1 MNSKIAAYV
10 TVSILSFGL
19 MGHTLALAGQERD
32 RLKILDKYKWNLADI
47 YPDDQAWR
55 GAKEQLAK
63 ELPQMKMF
71 QGKLGTSA
79 ATLANALDKYF
90 GFDKE
95 LSRLYVYA
103 QMLSDQDTRDA
114 THLGMKQEMIQL
126 AAAEAAE
133 VAFLEPEILR
143 FEKGRVDKFIRN
155 EPRLKIYRFY
165 LEDIARR
172 SAHTLSA
179 AEEKLLADMGPLA
192 AASSSTYGILS
203 NADFPFPSVTLSD
216 GKVVKLDQ
224 AAFADLRALP
234 NRSDREKVMSAFFA
248 ALGHFSGTFGTTMN
262 GEVQKVLFQSKAR
275 KYESALEY
283 SLNGPNIPVS
293 VYMRLIDGINKNLPA
308 FHRYLKL
315 RQRILG
321 LDQLHYYDLYAPLV
335 GSVELT
341 YTPEQAQKLVLE
353 AVAPLGSE
361 YTSTVER
368 AYDSRWI
375 DLFPNEGKRSGAYS
389 EGAAYD
395 VHPYM
400 LINYNGKYTDV
411 STVAHEMGHTM
422 QSYFSN
428 KTQPYPLANYPIF
441 VAEVAS
447 TFNETLLI
455 NHVLKNTKDDDTRLS
470 LLGNYLENIKSTVF
484 RQAQFAEF
492 ELRMYEMAG
501 KGQPITGNALAKLY
515 LDITRK
521 YYGQDQGISIVDDYI
536 ANEWSYIPHFYRDF
550 YVFQYATSF
559 AASMALSEKVIGGDP
574 GATKRYLAFLSAGGS
589 KYPIDLLKDA
599 GVDMT
604 TDEPLN
610 LTIKAMNRVMD
621 EMDAILARRKGQRP
635 FFDWVHAGYWV
646 PIRTLRSI
654 LRGNRQRAQAVYAPI
669 E

>member
-1 MNSKIAAYV
+1 MSRKIAAYV
-10 TVSILSFGL
+10 TISILSFGL
-19 MGHTLALAGQERD
+19 MGLTLTLMGQERD

-55 GAKEQLAK
+55 SAKEQLAK

-114 THLGMKQEMIQL
+114 AHLGMKQEMIQL

-133 VAFLEPEILR
+133 VAFLEPEILQ
-143 FEKGRVDKFIRN
+143 FEKGKVDKFVRN

-192 AASSSTYGILS
+192 GASSSTYGILS

-234 NRSDREKVMSAFFA
+234 NRSDREKVMSAFFG

-262 GEVQKVLFQSKAR
+262 GEVQKVLLQSKAR

-411 STVAHEMGHTM
+411 STIAHEMGHTM

-428 KTQPYPLANYPIF
+428 KTQPYPLTNYPIF

-470 LLGNYLENIKSTVF
+470 LLGNYLENIKGTVF

-559 AASMALSEKVIGGDP
+559 TASMALSEKVIGGDP
-574 GATKRYLAFLSAGGS
+574 GATKRYLAFLGAGGS

-621 EMDAILARRKGQRP
+621 EMDAILARRK
-635 FFDWVHAGYWV
+635 
-646 PIRTLRSI
+646 
-654 LRGNRQRAQAVYAPI
+654 
-669 E
+669 

>member
-1 MNSKIAAYV
+1 MNRKIAAYV
-10 TVSILSFGL
+10 TISILSFGL
-19 MGHTLALAGQERD
+19 MGLTSTLTGQERD
-32 RLKILDKYKWNLADI
+32 RLKIFDKYKWNLADI
-47 YPDDQAWR
+47 YPNDEAWR
-55 GAKEQLAK
+55 SAKEQLAK

-143 FEKGRVDKFIRN
+143 FEKGKVDKFIRS

-192 AASSSTYGILS
+192 GASSSTYGIMS

-216 GKVVKLDQ
+216 GKAVKLDQ

-234 NRSDREKVMSAFFA
+234 NRSDREKVMSAFFT

-341 YTPEQAQKLVLE
+341 YSPEQAQKLVLE

-411 STVAHEMGHTM
+411 STLAHEMGHTM

-559 AASMALSEKVIGGDP
+559 TASMALSEKVIGGDP

-604 TDEPLN
+604 TDEPLD

-621 EMDAILARRKGQRP
+621 EMDAILARRK
-635 FFDWVHAGYWV
+635 
-646 PIRTLRSI
+646 
-654 LRGNRQRAQAVYAPI
+654 
-669 E
+669 

>member
-1 MNSKIAAYV
+1 MDRKIAACV
-10 TVSILSFGL
+10 TISILSFGL
-19 MGHTLALAGQERD
+19 IGVTLTLTGQERD
-32 RLKILDKYKWNLADI
+32 RAKIPDKYKWNLTDI
-47 YPDDQAWR
+47 YPSKQAWR
-55 GAKEQLAK
+55 SAKEQLAK

-192 AASSSTYGILS
+192 GASSSTYGILS

-234 NRSDREKVMSAFFA
+234 NRSDREKVMSAFFT

-321 LDQLHYYDLYAPLV
+321 VDQLHYYDLYAPLV

-411 STVAHEMGHTM
+411 STLAHEMGHTM

-559 AASMALSEKVIGGDP
+559 TASMALSEKVIGGDP
-574 GATKRYLAFLSAGGS
+574 GATKRYLAFLGAGGS

-621 EMDAILARRKGQRP
+621 EMDAILARRK
-635 FFDWVHAGYWV
+635 
-646 PIRTLRSI
+646 
-654 LRGNRQRAQAVYAPI
+654 
-669 E
+669 

>member
-1 MNSKIAAYV
+1 MNTKIAAHV
-10 TVSILSFGL
+10 TIGIFIVGLTGLPLSL
-19 MGHTLALAGQERD
+19 TGQERD
-32 RLKILDKYKWNLADI
+32 RAKIPDKYKWNLADI
-47 YPDDQAWR
+47 YPSEQGWR
-55 GAKEQLAK
+55 SAKEQLAK
-63 ELPQMKMF
+63 ELPQMKAF

-114 THLGMKQEMIQL
+114 THLGMKQEMTQL

-133 VAFLEPEILR
+133 VAFMEPEILR
-143 FEKGRVDKFIRN
+143 FEKGKVEKFIAAER
-155 EPRLKIYRFY
+155 RLKNYRFY
-165 LEDIARR
+165 LQDIARR

-179 AEEKLLADMGPLA
+179 SEEKLLADMGPLA
-192 AASSSTYGILS
+192 GAPSETYGILA
-203 NADFPFPSVTLSD
+203 NADFPFPTVTLSD
-216 GKVVKLDQ
+216 GKAVKLDQ

-234 NRSDREKVMSAFFA
+234 SRSDRQTVMSAFFG
-248 ALGHFSGTFGTTMN
+248 ALGRFSSTFGTTMN

-293 VYMRLIDGINKNLPA
+293 VYMRLIGGINRNLPA

-321 LDQLHYYDLYAPLV
+321 VEQLHYYDLYAPLV
-335 GSVELT
+335 GSVELN

-353 AVAPLGSE
+353 AVAPLGTE
-361 YTSTVER
+361 YTSTVQR
-368 AYDSRWI
+368 AFDNRWI

-389 EGAAYD
+389 DGGAYD

-411 STVAHEMGHTM
+411 STIAHEMGHTM

-428 KTQPYPLANYPIF
+428 KTQPYPLTNYPIF

-455 NHVLKNTKDDDTRLS
+455 NHVLKNTKDDDTRLA
-470 LLGNYLENIKSTVF
+470 LLGNYLENIKTTVF

-492 ELRMYEMAG
+492 ELRMHEMAG
-501 KGQPITGNALAKLY
+501 KGQPITGDALAKLY
-515 LDITRK
+515 SDITRK
-521 YYGQDQGISIVDDYI
+521 YYGQGQGVCTVDDYI

-550 YVFQYATSF
+550 YVYQYATSF
-559 AASMALSEKVIGGDP
+559 TASMALSEKVISGDP
-574 GATKRYLAFLSAGGS
+574 AATRRYLAFLSAGGS

-621 EMDAILARRKGQRP
+621 EIDAILARRR
-635 FFDWVHAGYWV
+635 
-646 PIRTLRSI
+646 
-654 LRGNRQRAQAVYAPI
+654 
-669 E
+669 